1 MRATVESGPGDMTK
15 MSDANGYRRLSAE
28 QVDRFQRNGY
38 VRLGRLLDD
47 DLPVSFARPLL
58 RMRA

>member
-1 MRATVESGPGDMTK
+1 MG
-15 MSDANGYRRLSAE
+15 DANGYRRLSAE